1 MYRTLKNGAVI
12 LVIRTNEIF
21 ETLTWNNKSRQS
33 KESMYQVKN
42 RSTEYNKGNKTA
54 PGNVATTHTEDRHKQ
69 DT

>member
-33 KESMYQVKN
+33 KESMY
-42 RSTEYNKGNKTA
+42 
-54 PGNVATTHTEDRHKQ
+54 
-69 DT
+69 